1 MIKIHIIPPYSA
13 ANLLIL
19 LLSFLVII
27 SGCRDSA
34 SNYLLTLDS
43 SSDSS
48 SGDGSDPGAGD
59 GSNPGTGDG
68 SNPGTGD
75 GSNPGS
81 GDGSKKT
88 SPCDTEGS
96 GQISDPLIYH
106 TYQIDSTNDN
116 TLIRL
121 VKIPAGYFWMG
132 SKEGEGRSDERPR
145 HCVHITHDFYLGE
158 TEVTTDQWKAIAS
171 DRNFLANSDSGYPVA
186 GLNWNWIA
194 GTGYDIAGTGY
205 DNRQPVHKK
214 SFIEQLNERA
224 GTGTGTFRL
233 PTEAEWEYAAR
244 AGTNTKYFFGD
255 DEENLETYAWYYTG
269 KHKIPS
275 SVDLVPQ
282 NDEMVRK
289 VKTKEKS
296 PWGLYDIYGNAGE
309 YVQDFYRADYYQRIT
324 ADVLVDPTGT
334 SDPPLISLDGSK
346 THVHRGG
353 LPTHSAEKI
362 YSAHRGY
369 AGETVFLQL
378 LGFRLAWDPPSR

>member
-59 GSNPGTGDG
+59 GT
-68 SNPGTGD
+68 NPGTGD

-106 TYQIDSTNDN
+106 TYQIDSTTDIK
-116 TLIRL
+116 LI
-121 VKIPAGYFWMG
+121 KIPAGYFWMG
-132 SKEGEGRSDERPR
+132 SKEGEGKSDERPR

-158 TEVTTDQWKAIAS
+158 TEVTTDQWKAIPS
-171 DRNFLANSDSGYPVA
+171 DTNLFANSDSGYPVT
-186 GLNWNWIA
+186 GLNWNSIA
-194 GTGYDIAGTGY
+194 GTDYD
-205 DNRQPVHKK
+205 RQSVHKK
-214 SFIEQLNERA
+214 SFIERLNERA

-334 SDPPLISLDGSK
+334 SDPLLMSLDGDK
-346 THVHRGG
+346 THVYRGG
-353 LPTHSAEKI
+353 LPTHSAKEI
-362 YSAHRGY
+362 YSAQRGY
-369 AGETVFLQL
+369 AGETVVLKH
-378 LGFRLAWDPPSR
+378 LGFRLAYDPPKSP

>member
-106 TYQIDSTNDN
+106 TYQIDSTTDIK
-116 TLIRL
+116 LI
-121 VKIPAGYFWMG
+121 KIPAGYFWMG
-132 SKEGEGRSDERPR
+132 SKEGEGKSDERPR

-158 TEVTTDQWKAIAS
+158 TEVTTDQWKAIVSVGFAG
-171 DRNFLANSDSGYPVA
+171 NPKPGYPV
-186 GLNWNWIA
+186 GGISWNSIA
-194 GTGYDIAGTGY
+194 GTGYKIG
-205 DNRQPVHKK
+205 QSVHKK

-255 DEENLETYAWYYTG
+255 DEENLETYAWYYTVG
-269 KHKIPS
+269 S
-275 SVDLVPQ
+275 ERASVEWV
-282 NDEMVRK
+282 EK

-334 SDPPLISLDGSK
+334 NDPHILKDGSK

-353 LPTHSAEKI
+353 RHTHSAEKI
-362 YSAHRGY
+362 YSAQRGY
-369 AGETVFLQL
+369 ADEAVFQPL